1 VSALPGIM
9 PRPLAPPRSARPDGI
24 PGRVITG
31 ARRPGDY
38 ATANRPTRTRRVVG
52 LDRPAFTRACAG
64 GCRQACANPAYSE
77 RASTDRGVPVG
88 AGTGNDAAVFAELAV
103 HLDRSERRI
112 TVCGEIDFAAVP
124 VLADAMYQLIDLQPG
139 DSTIDLAGVSFIAAA
154 GLGCLVGFANQLAN
168 SDAKITV
175 VGASDR
181 LPANSRSERRHPWFV
196 VRGMPERVKH
206 ATERRSSGARCGAPG
221 RAAGACRRDAGVRS
235 THHRLGAPVLYP
247 LATNGVQCRYR

>member
-1 VSALPGIM
+1 VSLS
-9 PRPLAPPRSARPDGI
+9 AP
-24 PGRVITG
+24 
-31 ARRPGDY
+31 
-38 ATANRPTRTRRVVG
+38 
-52 LDRPAFTRACAG
+52 
-64 GCRQACANPAYSE
+64 E
-77 RASTDRGVPVG
+77 
-88 AGTGNDAAVFAELAV
+88 TGNDAAVFAELAV

-124 VLADAMYQLIDLQPG
+124 VLADAMYQLIDLEPG

-206 ATERRSSGARCGAPG
+206 ATESAHPAPG
-221 RAAGACRRDAGVRS
+221 AVRPVGRLERVGE
-235 THHRLGAPVLYP
+235 THV
-247 LATNGVQCRYR
+247 